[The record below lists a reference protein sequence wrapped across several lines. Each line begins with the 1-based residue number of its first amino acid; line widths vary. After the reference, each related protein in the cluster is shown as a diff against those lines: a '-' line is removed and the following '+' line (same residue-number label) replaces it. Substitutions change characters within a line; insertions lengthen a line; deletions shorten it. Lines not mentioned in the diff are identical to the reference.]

1 MKRNH
6 LPKHL
11 QPVRIPRIRVQKKR
25 NHSAIRR
32 YAFFMI
38 FALGVSF
45 FEKEKDKKKKIMSM
59 EGRGY

>member
-1 MKRNH
+1 
-6 LPKHL
+6 
-11 QPVRIPRIRVQKKR
+11 
-25 NHSAIRR
+25 
-32 YAFFMI
+32 MI